1 MLEKERSWSRS
12 QRLRASRAPGR
23 PRRQRGGFPRRLCEE
38 GLLYPR
44 RDVPGGFPSGPCRL
58 RPGLEHSTGKKPG
71 QGARPLGPRTSPPL
85 PGRSHAHLF
94 SSRLGRRDTCAGR
107 WRSEARRLRP
117 RGGAGR
123 KARLPGTQH
132 ALRAG
137 PGVRAG
143 GGAKAG
149 PRRGWGR
156 GEGRRL
162 LAAPDGASSSY
173 PAERLERPAK
183 TWLWVD
189 HLV

>member
-71 QGARPLGPRTSPPL
+71 LRRAPAHPYPD
-85 PGRSHAHLF
+85 AHLF

-107 WRSEARRLRP
+107 WRGEARRLRP